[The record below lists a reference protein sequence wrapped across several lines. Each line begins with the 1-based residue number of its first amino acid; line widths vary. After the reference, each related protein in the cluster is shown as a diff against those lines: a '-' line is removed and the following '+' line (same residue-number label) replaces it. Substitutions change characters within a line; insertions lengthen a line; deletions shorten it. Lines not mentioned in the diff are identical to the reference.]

1 MRIGYCRNS
10 DKSTV
15 KKAKALQNKE
25 ALLKENGAE
34 IVYFE
39 SNNQENDES
48 IDRPTLNVVFKLVK
62 EGDVLLVSELYDV
75 CRSVEDLIQI
85 IKTLNERGATLASI
99 DGTTITEHSVA
110 TLMAVSKLDKTSMRS
125 RVKLGV
131 KLAQES
137 GRYQGRVPTY
147 TMDNE
152 TLLDA
157 MNDYNNGFSMT
168 EISRKRG
175 IPRSSLYRAKDKFPE
190 KFIKKAKK

>member
-25 ALLKENGAE
+25 ALLKENGCDL
-34 IVYFE
+34 IYFE
-39 SNNQENDES
+39 DWVDKINEDN
-48 IDRPTLNVVFKLVK
+48 DRPTLNVIFKLVK

-85 IKTLNERGATLASI
+85 IETLNERGATFASI

-110 TLMAVSKLDKTSMRS
+110 TLMAVSKLDKTIMRQ

-152 TLLDA
+152 NLLDA
-157 MNDYNNGFSMT
+157 ICDYNNGFRMT

-175 IPRSSLYRAKDKFPE
+175 IPRSSLYRAKDKFPSR
-190 KFIKKAKK
+190 FIKKAKK